1 MPPMKIINFG
11 SLNIDNVYNVH
22 EFVKPGQT
30 IFTEGFH
37 VAAGGKGLNQSIAA
51 ARAGA
56 KVMHAGIIGSDGAF
70 LTDLLREA
78 GVDISQILTLDAPSG
93 HTVIEVNASGQNRII
108 VHGGTNLMLSEKY
121 IDTVL
126 EYGTEND
133 LVLLQNE
140 TNLVGSII
148 RKSHEKKAKIAF
160 NPSPMPDDPESLP
173 LDLID
178 CFIVNEL
185 EAAQLAGMS
194 SDCSFETVLERLA
207 DKYPHAAIVMTLG
220 HNGVLF
226 SHENNRLSHPIFRV
240 DAVDTTAA
248 GDTFCGYFLAA
259 LCKNAPTAVA
269 LREASAASAIAV
281 SRPSA
286 APSIP
291 LYEEVQ
297 EFLNRQNT

>member
-1 MPPMKIINFG
+1 MKIINFG
-11 SLNIDNVYNVH
+11 SLNIDNVYNVR

-30 IFTEGFH
+30 IFTDSFH

-56 KVMHAGIIGSDGAF
+56 KVIHAGIIGTNGIF
-70 LTDLLREA
+70 LADLLQEA
-78 GVDISQILTLDAPSG
+78 GVDISHILTLDAPSG

-108 VHGGTNLMLSEKY
+108 VHGGTNLMLSEDY
-121 IDTVL
+121 IDRVL
-126 EYGTEND
+126 AHGDADD

-148 RKSHEKKAKIAF
+148 RKSHEQKLKVAF
-160 NPSPMPDDPESLP
+160 NPSPMPDDPEGLP
-173 LDLID
+173 LDLVD
-178 CFIVNEL
+178 YFIVNEL

-194 SDCSFETVLERLA
+194 SDSPFESILDSLA
-207 DKYPHAAIVMTLG
+207 AKYPHAVIVMTLG
-220 HNGVLF
+220 HNGVLY
-226 SHENNRLSHPIFRV
+226 SQGNNRLSHPVFQV

-259 LCKNAPTAVA
+259 LCQNIPAATA

-291 LYEEVQ
+291 LHKEVQ
-297 EFLNRQNT
+297 EFLDRHNT

>member
-1 MPPMKIINFG
+1 MKIINFG
-11 SLNIDNVYNVH
+11 SLNIDNVYNVQ

-30 IFTEGFH
+30 IFTNGYH

-56 KVMHAGIIGSDGAF
+56 QVMHAGIIGNDGVF
-70 LTDLLREA
+70 LADLLQEA
-78 GVDISQILTLDAPSG
+78 GVDISQVLTLDAPSG

-108 VHGGTNLMLSEKY
+108 VHGGTNQMLSEEY

-126 EYGTEND
+126 AHGAAGD

-148 RKSHEKKAKIAF
+148 RKSHGKRAKIAF
-160 NPSPMPDDPESLP
+160 NPSPMPDDLESLP

-178 CFIVNEL
+178 YFIVNEL
-185 EAAQLAGMS
+185 EAAQLAGIS
-194 SDCSFETVLERLA
+194 SDCSFEAVLDCLA

-226 SHENNRLSHPIFRV
+226 SQDSLRLSHPIFQV
-240 DAVDTTAA
+240 EAVDTTAA

-259 LCKNAPTAVA
+259 LCKNVPARIA

-297 EFLNRQNT
+297 EFLDRQDT

>member
-1 MPPMKIINFG
+1 MKIINFG

-22 EFVKPGQT
+22 KFVKPGQT
-30 IFTEGFH
+30 IFTDSFH

-56 KVMHAGIIGSDGAF
+56 KVIHAGIIGNNGTF

-78 GVDISQILTLDAPSG
+78 GVDTSQILTLDAPSG
-93 HTVIEVNASGQNRII
+93 HTVIEVSASGQNRII
-108 VHGGTNLMLSEKY
+108 VHGGTNQMLSEEY

-126 EYGTEND
+126 AHGTADD

-148 RKSHEKKAKIAF
+148 RKSHEKNLKIAF
-160 NPSPMPDDPESLP
+160 NPSPMPDDPEDLP

-178 CFIVNEL
+178 YFLVNEL

-194 SDCSFETVLERLA
+194 SDCSFEAILDCLA

-226 SHENNRLSHPIFRV
+226 SQNGNRLSHPIFQV
-240 DAVDTTAA
+240 EAVDTTAA

-259 LCKNAPTAVA
+259 LCQHIPVSTA

-297 EFLNRQNT
+297 AFLNRSNI